1 MLHGPADGCPNLEA
15 GLAQPSPMPM
25 TEETVVALKGNSFPV
40 PPLGNHE
47 RITQWNAGMV
57 VTQTERGRSEV
68 GEERLRVVEE
78 RERVVEVSG
87 KSCGADEH
95 CDRSATRSRR
105 QRVAGCAKIGEADGW
120 SPGNNAG
127 RRRFQI

>member
-1 MLHGPADGCPNLEA
+1 LVDDVLHGPADGCPNLEA
-15 GLAQPSPMPM
+15 GLAQPSPM

-57 VTQTERGRSEV
+57 VTQTERGCSEV

-95 CDRSATRSRR
+95 CDRTATRS
-105 QRVAGCAKIGEADGW
+105 
-120 SPGNNAG
+120 
-127 RRRFQI
+127 